1 MWAGG
6 KNKMI
11 PKYLNTPGIPLSGYD
26 TFVEPF
32 LGGGAMTIWMAQNNP
47 GVKRFVINDFKS
59 VLMGIYSSIQNDVT
73 GFCNRMDKLSADFL
87 PLDKPSRKSYFY
99 DLRSE
104 YTSDYGKWNS
114 VEESATLYF
123 LMKTAF
129 NGIWQVNQ
137 KDNPAGRFSTPCG
150 LVNQKTKVYDKELVE
165 LWNKFLPSVEVHCGD
180 WRSACNQEEKTFYF
194 FDPPYRDSF
203 TTYGAEFSDNE
214 QTRLLDFCKSA
225 ADRKN
230 KVFYCNRDD
239 SNDGFFENNKGSLL
253 VEHYDIK
260 YTAGRRATDEDG
272 ERTAKSAKEILLYSN
287 NIIKEDPL
295 TTSFPDL
302 FC

>member
-11 PKYLNTPGIPLSGYD
+11 PKYLDTPGIPLSGYD

-32 LGGGAMTIWMAQNNP
+32 FGGGAMTVWMAQNNP
-47 GVKRFVINDFKS
+47 SVKRFVINDFKS
-59 VLMGIYSSIQNDVT
+59 ELMGIYLSIQSDVT
-73 GFCNRMDKLSADFL
+73 GFCARMDKLSSDFL

-99 DLRSE
+99 NLRLE
-104 YTSDYGKWNS
+104 YTSDYAKWNS

-165 LWNKFLPSVEVHCGD
+165 LWSEFLPNVEIHCGD
-180 WRSACNQEEKTFYF
+180 WAAACNNENAFYF
-194 FDPPYRDSF
+194 FDPPYRESF
-203 TTYGAEFSDNE
+203 TTYGAEFDDNE
-214 QTRLLDFCKSA
+214 QLRLLDFCKLA
-225 ADRKN
+225 NDRGD

-239 SNDGFFENNKGSLL
+239 SNDGFFEANRGKLS
-253 VEHYDIK
+253 VAHYDIK
-260 YTAGRRATDEDG
+260 YTAGRRATETDG
-272 ERTAKSAKEILLYSN
+272 ERTAKAAKEILLYSN
-287 NIIKEDPL
+287 NIEKIDPL
-295 TTSFPDL
+295 TATFPDL
-302 FC
+302 FS